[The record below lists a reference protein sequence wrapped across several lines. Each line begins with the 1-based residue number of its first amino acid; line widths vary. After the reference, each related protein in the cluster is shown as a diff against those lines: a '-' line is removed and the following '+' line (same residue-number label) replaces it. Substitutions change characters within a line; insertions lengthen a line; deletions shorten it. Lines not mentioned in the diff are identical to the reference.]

1 MLNPLT
7 NQRELK
13 LRASRSGG
21 FEVCC
26 IVKLCLYI
34 IQDPPVYCGLF
45 DGVPDSEELAL
56 LGCLVSSFLCDRSWL
71 FLAAVAVLSTIFTGL
86 LRRYA
91 VSRQLM
97 DRPNERSSHSVPIP
111 RGGGVAIVIAF
122 LGGLLVSGDGTASA
136 VTTAL
141 LGGGICVAVVGFID
155 DHGHIAARWRLLAH
169 FSCAAW
175 ILYWIGVPRLE
186 LMGSAFDLGALG
198 AVLAALYLV
207 WMLNL
212 YNFMDGIDGIAGGE
226 ALIVGA
232 GGTAIYWL
240 AGLPLA
246 GDVGLPALL
255 ASAALGFLVWNFPP
269 AKIFMGDAG
278 SGFLGLMLGA
288 LSLQAAVTRPVLLW
302 CWLVLL
308 GVFIVDATV
317 TLIRRLLRG
326 ERVYE
331 AHRSHAYQHAAR
343 QAGAHR
349 PVTLAVVAINVFWL
363 LPWAL
368 AIAAGWIEGV
378 IGLAI
383 AYVPLLV
390 LAFRFRAGENDHI
403 QISSATEGTP

>member
-1 MLNPLT
+1 MTIGWSLV
-7 NQRELK
+7 
-13 LRASRSGG
+13 AA
-21 FEVCC
+21 
-26 IVKLCLYI
+26 
-34 IQDPPVYCGLF
+34 
-45 DGVPDSEELAL
+45 AL
-56 LGCLVSSFLCDRSWL
+56 LS
-71 FLAAVAVLSTIFTGL
+71 AVLTGL
-86 LRRYA
+86 MRRYA
-91 VSRQLM
+91 LLRQLI
-97 DRPNERSSHSVPIP
+97 DRPNERSSHSVPTP
-111 RGGGVAIVIAF
+111 RGGGVAIVAAF
-122 LGGLLVSGDGTASA
+122 LAGLLMTGEGASFS
-136 VTTAL
+136 
-141 LGGGICVAVVGFID
+141 VAVALFGAGIGVAVIGLVD

-186 LMGSAFDLGALG
+186 LMGSSVELGLFG

-212 YNFMDGIDGIAGGE
+212 YNFMDGIDGIAGVE

-232 GGTAIYWL
+232 GGTAVYWG
-240 AGLPLA
+240 AGLSGEAMPLA

-255 ASAALGFLVWNFPP
+255 AAATLGFLVWNFPR

-288 LSLQAAVTRPVLLW
+288 LSLQAAVARPVLLW

-331 AHRSHAYQHAAR
+331 AHCSHAYQHAAR

-349 PVTLAVVAINVFWL
+349 PVTLAVAGINAFWL

-368 AIAAGWIEGV
+368 AIAVGWVAGV
-378 IGLAI
+378 VGLVI
-383 AYVPLLV
+383 AYVPLV
-390 LAFRFRAGENDHI
+390 ILALRFRAGWAN
-403 QISSATEGTP
+403 